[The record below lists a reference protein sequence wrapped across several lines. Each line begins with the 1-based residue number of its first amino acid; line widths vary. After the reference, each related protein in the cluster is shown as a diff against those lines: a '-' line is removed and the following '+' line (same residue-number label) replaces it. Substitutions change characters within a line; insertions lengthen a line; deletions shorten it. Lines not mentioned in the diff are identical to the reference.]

1 MNTHHDMLAKA
12 AAVPTQDNPAK
23 AVANIMRQLPP
34 SAHDAYAF
42 YLYGNALY
50 REGRLEEA
58 ASALRRSVYL
68 APDRP
73 EAFNDLAATLFALGR
88 ESEAVP
94 FIRRALTLA
103 PDLPEAAE
111 TDSIWL
117 LRYGR
122 FREGWRKYEARL
134 RTTANK
140 EQTRVFPQPQW
151 MGEPL
156 NGRTILLHTEQGLG
170 DMLQFVRYV
179 PLVAQRG
186 GRVILEVYHRT
197 MPLLHHLPGVSQF
210 IIRGNTVPPF
220 DTHSSIMSLPLAFR
234 TDLDSIPANIPY
246 LTVPEDRIQV
256 WRHRLGV
263 RKNLRV
269 GIVWSGNPAHR
280 DDKRRSIPLEQFVRI
295 TRNDRRISFHV
306 LQAEVRESDKEV
318 LDAHP
323 YIQNHAPQQVDFGET
338 AALMTQLDLV
348 IGIDTSVMHLC
359 GALGVPGWVLLM
371 NVADWRWLLARDDSP
386 WYPSLELFRQPRHG
400 DWDSVLD
407 IVTARLDE
415 LLA

>member
-1 MNTHHDMLAKA
+1 MLANA
-12 AAVPTQDNPAK
+12 AAMPTKDNPAK
-23 AVANIMRQLPP
+23 VVANIMRQLPP

-58 ASALRRSVYL
+58 ATALRRSVYL
-68 APDRP
+68 GPDRP

-88 ESEAVP
+88 ESEAAP

-134 RTTANK
+134 RTAANK
-140 EQTRVFPQPQW
+140 DQVRVFPQPQW

-197 MPLLHHLPGVSQF
+197 MPLLHHLPGVSRF
-210 IIRGNTVPPF
+210 IMRGDTVPPF

-246 LTVPEDRIQV
+246 LTVQEDRIQV

-280 DDKRRSIPLEQFVRI
+280 DDKRRSMPLEQFVRI
-295 TRNDRRISFHV
+295 TRNDPRISFHV
-306 LQAEVRESDKEV
+306 LQADVRDSDKEA

-323 YIQNHAPQQVDFGET
+323 HIHNHAPQQVDFGET

-359 GALGVPGWVLLM
+359 GALGIPGWVLLM

-407 IVTARLDE
+407 KVAVRLDE
-415 LLA
+415 LLG